1 MSQATATAL
10 PCAACKQPVIEKRT
24 VDGALVVLDAGT
36 KRVHL
41 CVKRKE
47 VEAAKAKRVAASREK
62 PNARPAPRPP
72 VKRAAVVARAESA
85 SPPRQEKQRRHG
97 GDRPRPPV
105 RGRAGESPRK
115 GDTSSSFASLRT
127 TRTRKTTL
135 RSPEQVTEMLKGK
148 IVRWRTGDGP
158 TSFCDNC
165 GAPVLAGFSHVRWD
179 VIMVDAAGHR
189 PHDCETS
196 RQAAA
201 ALRAQPAVR
210 VDVPELPAV
219 ESTGR
224 ALRTLAPIAP
234 AAPVATADAK
244 PRRRP
249 AGRTVVAAANS
260 CEACG
265 NLKASVNGE
274 WVCLHCA

>member
-24 VDGALVVLDAGT
+24 LGGALVVLDAAT

-47 VEAAKAKRVAASREK
+47 VEAAKAKIIAAGRAKAKE
-62 PNARPAPRPP
+62 RPAPRPP
-72 VKRAAVVARAESA
+72 VKRVAVAAPAESA
-85 SPPRQEKQRRHG
+85 RPSRFQNREKQGRPDRTQSRRPDRAAPAERNNGRVAKQRR
-97 GDRPRPPV
+97 
-105 RGRAGESPRK
+105 RK
-115 GDTSSSFASLRT
+115 S
-127 TRTRKTTL
+127 TL
-135 RSPEQVTEMLKGK
+135 RSPEQVTEILKGP

-158 TSFCDNC
+158 TSFCDRC
-165 GAPVLAGFSHVRWD
+165 GTPVLAGFSPVRWD
-179 VIMVDAAGHR
+179 VIMVDAVGHR
-189 PHDCETS
+189 AHDCDAA

-201 ALRAQPAVR
+201 ALRAQPVARV
-210 VDVPELPAV
+210 VDVPQLPAIETARQPV
-219 ESTGR
+219 
-224 ALRTLAPIAP
+224 RTLAPVAAP
-234 AAPVATADAK
+234 APIGVAEAK

-249 AGRTVVAAANS
+249 AARGAPTVGNN

-274 WVCLHCA
+274 WVCLHCGA